1 MNIESEG
8 IMEYRTNFFRKVV
21 TSIYDIKV
29 FSKYAKEGI
38 FRSISYAMLLTLILV
53 GIKGVSEGYKINSFE
68 LKSFMSQIIINFG
81 VNFFQLLFDCLIVVS
96 VALLFSILMRM
107 VVKYMA
113 LYSLTIYAATL
124 PLIIKVILET
134 IKPDISFD
142 TMFIVGTLT
151 YVVLILKD
159 IKDEIIKKF
168 T

>member
-53 GIKGVSEGYKINSFE
+53 GIKGISEAYKINGFE
-68 LKSFMSQIIINFG
+68 LKSVMYQIIINFG
-81 VNFFQLLFDCLIVVS
+81 MNFFQLLFDCLIIVS

-107 VVKYMA
+107 VVKYIA

-124 PLIIKVILET
+124 PLIIKTILET
-134 IKPDISFD
+134 VNPNISFD
-142 TMFIVGTLT
+142 TMFIIGTLT
-151 YVVLILKD
+151 YVVLILKH
-159 IKDEIIKKF
+159 IKDEIIKNF